1 MAKPVT
7 FHPTI
12 IPRLDPEYAAF
23 HNEHIIHL
31 PQVHELPWNPLIRKT
46 QLIPGSSE
54 PLPVGRVEDFDL
66 SRCRVRVFTP
76 EEPQPARGWPILVF
90 FHGGGWTLGN
100 INTGNAFCTNMCKNA
115 KCVVVSVDYRLAPE
129 NPYPE
134 AMEDAVEAL
143 QWVWEQGA
151 SILGIDTKRIAVGE
165 SCSGGNLA
173 AVLTHKA
180 AQLYP
185 PIPLIFQLLI
195 VPVTDNTASAS
206 GIPHASW
213 RENKHAPWLTP
224 ARMLWFRR
232 QYLPHEQTRARWDA
246 SPLLAQDEM
255 FSKVPKAWI
264 AVAELDILRDE
275 GIAYGNKLLT
285 AGVPAQ
291 INTYKGAP
299 HLIMAMDG
307 TYRLIYDD
315 HPCALTLFTIL
326 RSG

>member
-1 MAKPVT
+1 MT
-7 FHPTI
+7 ET
-12 IPRLDPEYAAF
+12 
-23 HNEHIIHL
+23 
-31 PQVHELPWNPLIRKT
+31 
-46 QLIPGSSE
+46 S
-54 PLPVGRVEDFDL
+54 
-66 SRCRVRVFTP
+66 
-76 EEPQPARGWPILVF
+76 
-90 FHGGGWTLGN
+90 
-100 INTGNAFCTNMCKNA
+100 
-115 KCVVVSVDYRLAPE
+115 
-129 NPYPE
+129 
-134 AMEDAVEAL
+134 
-143 QWVWEQGA
+143 
-151 SILGIDTKRIAVGE
+151 
-165 SCSGGNLA
+165 SGGNLA

-213 RENKHAPWLTP
+213 RENRHAPWLTP

-275 GIAYGNKLLT
+275 GIAYCNKLLT
-285 AGVPAQ
+285 AGVPVP
-291 INTYKGAP
+291 TKG
-299 HLIMAMDG
+299 HH
-307 TYRLIYDD
+307 TRLWPWTVRTALYDD
-315 HPCALTLFTIL
+315 HPSVLNLFTIL

>member
-1 MAKPVT
+1 MLMT
-7 FHPTI
+7 ET
-12 IPRLDPEYAAF
+12 
-23 HNEHIIHL
+23 
-31 PQVHELPWNPLIRKT
+31 
-46 QLIPGSSE
+46 
-54 PLPVGRVEDFDL
+54 
-66 SRCRVRVFTP
+66 
-76 EEPQPARGWPILVF
+76 
-90 FHGGGWTLGN
+90 
-100 INTGNAFCTNMCKNA
+100 
-115 KCVVVSVDYRLAPE
+115 
-129 NPYPE
+129 
-134 AMEDAVEAL
+134 
-143 QWVWEQGA
+143 
-151 SILGIDTKRIAVGE
+151 
-165 SCSGGNLA
+165 CSGGNLA
-173 AVLTHKA
+173 AVITHKA

-285 AGVPAQ
+285 AGVPAT

-299 HLIMAMDG
+299 HPIMAMDG
-307 TYRLIYDD
+307 TYRLIYMMI
-315 HPCALTLFTIL
+315 IL
-326 RSG
+326 VYSIYSPFCVQGKQMQFMW